1 MLLTIEKVLILK
13 SVHVLSSVPEPQL
26 VEIAN
31 IIDTVEY
38 QNGDVI
44 IVNSIIKERAQPL
57 YDLGHFVGAHP
68 VTLLTPLSTVLPGA
82 GRS

>member
-44 IVNSIIKERAQPL
+44 MNEG
-57 YDLGHFVGAHP
+57 DLGSAMYIVAEGRVAP
-68 VTLLTPLSTVLPGA
+68 RLA
-82 GRS
+82 G